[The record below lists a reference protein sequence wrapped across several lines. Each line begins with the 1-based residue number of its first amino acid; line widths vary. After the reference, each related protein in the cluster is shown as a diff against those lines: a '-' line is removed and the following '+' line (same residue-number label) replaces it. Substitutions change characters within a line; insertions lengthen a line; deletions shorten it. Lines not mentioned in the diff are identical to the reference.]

1 MRRRLSHMQIIA
13 LGFFLMI
20 VTGTLLLMLPI
31 SSQGREWTPFID
43 ALFTATSAS
52 CVTGQ
57 VVRDT
62 ATYWSSFGHVVII
75 TLIQIGGLG
84 FMTIATLFFLACRK
98 RMGLRK
104 RAVMVESISYSQ
116 VAGILPFVKKIILG
130 TLFFEGIGALILSI
144 RFIPEFGLRR
154 GIAYSIFHAISAF
167 CNAGFDLMGIKEPYS
182 SFCDYSGDWLVN
194 LTIMF
199 LVVMGGLGFMVW
211 DDLLQKKHHVRR
223 YSLHTKIVLTMS
235 FVLIFGG
242 ATLFFLFERNNLGTD
257 MPLHEQVLTALF
269 DSVTARTAG
278 FNTTDTAALT
288 DSSKLL
294 TMILMFI
301 GGNSG
306 STAGGVKTT
315 TIAVILIYTVCGLKG
330 YQHATVFGRRLEEDS
345 LKKATYVFFANLLL
359 VLGGTLVIC
368 TIQNI
373 GVVDVLF
380 ECFSAGGTVG
390 MTTGITR
397 DLKTVS
403 KLVVIFLM
411 YCGRVGS
418 ISFGSALME
427 RRALPPV
434 TAPTEQITIG

>member
-1 MRRRLSHMQIIA
+1 MRRKLSHMQIIA

-20 VTGTLLLMLPI
+20 MVGTVLLMLPI
-31 SSQGREWTPFID
+31 SSRSGQWTAFID

-57 VVRDT
+57 VVKDT
-62 ATYWSSFGHVVII
+62 GTYWSTFGHVVII
-75 TLIQIGGLG
+75 VLIQVGGLG

-116 VAGILPFVKKIILG
+116 VAGILPFVKKIVLG
-130 TLFFEGIGALILSI
+130 TLFFEGMGALLLSI
-144 RFIPEFGLRR
+144 RFIPEFGPGR
-154 GIAYSIFHAISAF
+154 GIAYSVFHAISAF

-182 SFCDYSGDWLVN
+182 SFCDYSGDWLVS

-199 LVVMGGLGFMVW
+199 LIVMGGLGFMVW
-211 DDLLQKKHHVRR
+211 EDIGQKKLDVRR

-235 FVLIFGG
+235 AVLIFGST
-242 ATLFFLFERNNLGTD
+242 ALFFLFERDNLGAGL
-257 MPLHEQVLTALF
+257 PLHEQVLTALF

-278 FNTTDTAALT
+278 FNTTDTAGLT

-294 TMILMFI
+294 TIILMFI

-315 TIAVILIYTVCGLKG
+315 TIAVILIYTVCGLRG
-330 YQHATVFGRRLEEDS
+330 HQHATVFGRRLEEDS
-345 LKKATYVFFANLLL
+345 IKKATYVFFTNLLL
-359 VLGGTLVIC
+359 ALGGTLVIC
-368 TIQNI
+368 
-373 GVVDVLF
+373 GVQKFDVLDVMV

-397 DLKTVS
+397 ELNTVS
-403 KLVVIFLM
+403 KLVIIFLM

-418 ISFGSALME
+418 ISFGSALLE
-427 RRALPPV
+427 KRALPPV
-434 TAPTEQITIG
+434 TAPTEKITIG